1 MCSVFLAKS
10 MQKLFFLVERCFQLR
25 EPVLL
30 VGETGGGK
38 TIVCQLLSAYLQLK
52 LHILN
57 YHKHTE
63 TSYFIVGFRPLR
75 ERSRLI
81 SNYKEIVEQLKK
93 LEGFRYFLEE
103 PLVSSDIEQATS
115 TLDMLNGY
123 KEASPSFTAKL
134 NNVDVASSNLQYG
147 TFNTNLAS
155 SGCYVETGQ
164 QQQQHHLFQQKG
176 HFGTRSESSMAD
188 NSQQT
193 DDKTHCNNRAGN
205 GELVVVDSNDQTK
218 LKHEDQ
224 KTLHRLAQNCEA
236 ARKIRL
242 RKKGV
247 FAATGT
253 VGDPTCAVVGN
264 EEQ

>member
-1 MCSVFLAKS
+1 MLVF
-10 MQKLFFLVERCFQLR
+10 QQ
-25 EPVLL
+25 
-30 VGETGGGK
+30 
-38 TIVCQLLSAYLQLK
+38 Q
-52 LHILN
+52 H
-57 YHKHTE
+57 YHHA
-63 TSYFIVGFRPLR
+63 FDL
-75 ERSRLI
+75 
-81 SNYKEIVEQLKK
+81 
-93 LEGFRYFLEE
+93 
-103 PLVSSDIEQATS
+103 TS
-115 TLDMLNGY
+115 T
-123 KEASPSFTAKL
+123 SPSFTAKL

-242 RKKGV
+242 RKKAYV
-247 FAATGT
+247 QQLENSRVRLAQL
-253 VGDPTCAVVGN
+253 
-264 EEQ
+264 E